1 MKLIAD
7 SAIGGSSLH
16 EIRLMRKAQFALAA
30 AFLAVLFGQGALR
43 AGEPHALVFFGDSL
57 TAGFGLDDPAQD
69 AYPALIQ
76 RRIDSELLPWK
87 VVNAGLSGDTTAA
100 GLRRIDWVLRQP
112 VDLFVLAL
120 GGNDGL
126 RGISPALT
134 GENLSAIIGRVRAR
148 YPSATILLAGMRMPP
163 NMGEDYTR
171 RFASVFPAAAEK
183 ERVELIPFLLEGVGG
198 RPRYNQADGI
208 HPNVE
213 GHALIAEALWPI
225 LRPHLISAVS
235 RTK

>member
-1 MKLIAD
+1 
-7 SAIGGSSLH
+7 
-16 EIRLMRKAQFALAA
+16 MRKAQFAFAA
-30 AFLAVLFGQGALR
+30 VTLAVLSGHSALR
-43 AGEPHALVFFGDSL
+43 AVEPHALVFFGDSI

-76 RRIDSELLPWK
+76 RRIDSERLPWK
-87 VVNAGLSGDTTAA
+87 VVNAGLSGETTAA
-100 GLRRIDWVLRQP
+100 GLRRVDWVLRQH

-148 YPSATILLAGMRMPP
+148 YPAAAILLAGMRMPP

-171 RFASVFPAAAEK
+171 RFAAVFPATAER

-198 RPRYNQADGI
+198 RPQFNQADGI
-208 HPNVE
+208 HPNVA
-213 GHALIAEALWPI
+213 GHVLIAGALWQV
-225 LRPHLISAVS
+225 LRPHLISSVS
-235 RTK
+235 RPK

>member
-1 MKLIAD
+1 
-7 SAIGGSSLH
+7 
-16 EIRLMRKAQFALAA
+16 MRKAQLAPAA
-30 AFLAVLFGQGALR
+30 ALIAVLFGQAALR
-43 AGEPHALVFFGDSL
+43 AAEPHTLVFFGDSI
-57 TAGFGLDDPAQD
+57 TAGYGLEDPARD

-76 RRIDSELLPWK
+76 RRIDSERLPWK

-100 GLRRIDWVLRQP
+100 GLRRVDWVLRQP

-134 GENLSAIIGRVRAR
+134 ADNLGAIIGRVRAR
-148 YPSATILLAGMRMPP
+148 YPSAAILLAGMRMPP

-171 RFASVFPAAAEK
+171 EFASAFPATAEK

-198 RPRYNQADGI
+198 RPQYNQADGI

-213 GHALIAEALWPI
+213 GHALIAEALWPV
-225 LRPHLISAVS
+225 LRPHLISAAS
-235 RTK
+235 PPK